1 MEISSMKNSTIIH
14 SHNFDCGGLGDF
26 FRSLISFCG
35 LCKQYDINFG
45 INLDQNPLLKACFK
59 LEPIGESIM
68 SQPIEYRKCLS
79 GIDELGAKF
88 IEETLK
94 KAIES
99 RLTQVV
105 LSNCAVIDDRQ
116 LILSGISSLKK
127 VIGPSDLTLAKIQEL
142 SQRYGLKDN
151 NYSSFHLRCGDLYM
165 THRYGFQRHRK
176 KIVDRRVN
184 SVADSVE
191 KYSRLLLNCA
201 DRLKKDSILI
211 VHSDSSDMKSKL
223 RRKLSRSQERDRFVF
238 LDIKPQHTAS
248 NLGENSVD
256 SFAMSVAEFYII
268 AASNNVFMPIY
279 SGFSHLAAV
288 LGDVSLYG
296 PESPKKWHKEFMKGF
311 GPSNLLHL

>member
-1 MEISSMKNSTIIH
+1 MKNSTIIH

-35 LCKQYDINFG
+35 LCKQNDINFG
-45 INLDQNPLLKACFK
+45 INLDQNPLLKACFNV
-59 LEPIGESIM
+59 EPIDDSVM
-68 SQPIEYRKCLS
+68 FQPIEYRKCVG
-79 GIDELGAKF
+79 GIDEFGTKF
-88 IEETLK
+88 IEETIDR
-94 KAIES
+94 AMES

-105 LSNCAVIDDRQ
+105 LSNCAVLDNRP

-127 VIGPSDLTLAKIQEL
+127 IMGPSDLTLSKIQEL
-142 SQRYGLKDN
+142 SQRYGLKDG
-151 NYSSFHLRCGDLYM
+151 NYSSFHLRCGDVYM
-165 THRYGFQRHRK
+165 TRRFGFQRNRK

-184 SVADSVE
+184 SATDTVE
-191 KYSRLLLNCA
+191 KYSQLLLNCA
-201 DRLKKDSILI
+201 DRLKKDSLLI

-223 RRKLSRSQERDRFVF
+223 RKKLSRSQEKDRFVF

-268 AASNNVFMPIY
+268 AASSNVFMPIY

-288 LGDVSLYG
+288 LGDVRLYG
-296 PESPKKWHKEFMKGF
+296 PESPKQWHKDFMKGF
-311 GPSNLLHL
+311 GPSNLLHFQSQY